1 MQVRDQNRYSN
12 KFINLLLLFFNFF
25 VKEENQYL
33 FFSSYELNLNIYNKQ
48 LPSIKN
54 IYYKL

>member
-33 FFSSYELNLNIYNKQ
+33 FF
-48 LPSIKN
+48 
-54 IYYKL
+54 YYVLVNFKYR

>member
-33 FFSSYELNLNIYNKQ
+33 FFSSYE
-48 LPSIKN
+48 
-54 IYYKL
+54 